1 MRSISTSRSMA
12 ANCPWSW
19 AAITAKEAAELGIVN
34 EVVPAADLQAAADR
48 WANEILEC
56 SPMSIRA
63 TKQVVM
69 RSLDVPALEVA
80 LKNDRYPAQIALMN
94 SEDTI
99 EGPKAFAEKRKPD
112 WKGR

>member
-1 MRSISTSRSMA
+1 MGMMLTGRHVSA
-12 ANCPWSW
+12 Q
-19 AAITAKEAAELGIVN
+19 EGYELGFVTA
-34 EVVPAADLQAAADR
+34 VVPHAGLMQEARR
-48 WANEILEC
+48 WAGQILEC

-63 TKQVVM
+63 TKQVVQ
-69 RSLDVPALEVA
+69 RSLDVGAIELAMRNVH
-80 LKNDRYPAQIALMN
+80 YPAYVAMAN

>member
-1 MRSISTSRSMA
+1 MLTGRRVS
-12 ANCPWSW
+12 
-19 AAITAKEAAELGIVN
+19 AEEGCRLGFVT
-34 EVVPAADLQAAADR
+34 EVVPHGRLMAEARR

-69 RSLDVPALEVA
+69 RSLDVPALETA
-80 LKNDRYPAQIALMN
+80 MHNLAYPAYVDMTRSA
-94 SEDTI
+94 DTI
-99 EGPKAFAEKRKPD
+99 EGPLAFAEKRKPA